1 MLLPFFT
8 WMGNTTASLVI
19 RDSVWIFALDQ
30 AAHLVALAVF
40 AGAVL
45 VVDLRLLGGG
55 FKDRP
60 IAQVARD
67 AQPWLVGGLI
77 GLLATGIPQ
86 LMSNAI
92 KEYYSDYFWVKMGV
106 LLVAFIFTFTVRSKV
121 AFADE
126 SRVRPFQAKLVGIVS
141 IVLWAGVAVTARLIG
156 LLT

>member
-19 RDSVWIFALDQ
+19 RDSVWIYALDQ

-45 VVDLRLLGGG
+45 IVDLRLLGGG
-55 FKDRP
+55 LKDRP

>member
-19 RDSVWIFALDQ
+19 RDSVWIYALDQ

-45 VVDLRLLGGG
+45 VVDLRLLGRG

-67 AQPWLVGGLI
+67 AQPWLVWALVA
-77 GLLATGIPQ
+77 LLVTGVPQ

-92 KEYYSDYFWVKMGV
+92 KEYYSDYFWAKMGV

-126 SRVRPFQAKLVGIVS
+126 SRVRPLQAKLVGIVS
-141 IVLWAGVAVTARLIG
+141 IVLWTGVAVTARLIG

>member
-8 WMGNTTASLVI
+8 WMADAAPSVMI
-19 RDSVWIFALDQ
+19 RNSVWFFALDQ
-30 AAHLVALAVF
+30 AVHLVALAVF
-40 AGAVL
+40 MGAVL
-45 VVDLRLLGGG
+45 IVDLRLLGRGLT
-55 FKDRP
+55 DRP

-67 AQPWLVGGLI
+67 AQPWLVWALV
-77 GLLATGIPQ
+77 GLLVTGIPQ

-92 KEYYSDYFWVKMGV
+92 KEYYSSYFWVKMGA

-141 IVLWAGVAVTARLIG
+141 IALWATVVITARLIG
-156 LLT
+156 LLS

>member
-19 RDSVWIFALDQ
+19 RDSVWIYALDQ

-45 VVDLRLLGGG
+45 IVDLRLLGRGL
-55 FKDRP
+55 KDRP

-156 LLT
+156 LLS

>member
-19 RDSVWIFALDQ
+19 RDSIWIYALDQ

-45 VVDLRLLGGG
+45 IVDLRLLGRGL
-55 FKDRP
+55 KDRP

-92 KEYYSDYFWVKMGV
+92 KEYYSGYFWVKMGV

>member
-19 RDSVWIFALDQ
+19 RDSIWIYALDQ

-45 VVDLRLLGGG
+45 IVDLRLLGRGL
-55 FKDRP
+55 KDRP

-92 KEYYSDYFWVKMGV
+92 KEYYSGYFWVKMGV
-106 LLVAFIFTFTVRSKV
+106 LLVAFIFTFTVRSNV